1 MSSNSFGGPNI
12 PEIVE
17 HYQGLLERFH
27 HGAPRLAV
35 PAFMVERPGH
45 FDSNGSE
52 MTRSWLFQQ
61 WNRIAVAG
69 RVVRLV
75 VVEGSVRA
83 LRPDWT
89 TCQQWVNALTACR
102 NSGQK
107 LYGYV
112 PVNGGNRA
120 VADVTA
126 EISQWNTNVGTY
138 LDGIYLDEGPTSCA
152 PHVAANYRA
161 YSQAVRGLGLGL
173 FILAAQWPGYP
184 DTWLQQLDPDF
195 VQLWEEG
202 VVPYRTQ
209 YGALDYCI
217 AQRPVIP
224 PPRWWTQVGYGARR
238 IHTVN
243 DCGDA
248 AVMQQ
253 LLGEAFDKFALT
265 VWITRARVDPQL
277 GSVYDELP
285 PYWDDMV
292 NLINSNPG
300 VGP

>member
-1 MSSNSFGGPNI
+1 MSGFGLPNI
-12 PEIVE
+12 PEMVE
-17 HYQGLLERFH
+17 ELKGFIERWQHGL
-27 HGAPRLAV
+27 PRLAV
-35 PAFMVERPGH
+35 PAFMVEQPGH
-45 FDSNGSE
+45 FDSNGNE
-52 MTRSWLFQQ
+52 MTRDWLFQQ

-69 RVVRLV
+69 PAVRLV
-75 VVEGSVRA
+75 VIEGSVRA
-83 LRPDWT
+83 LNPNWT
-89 TCQQWVNALTACR
+89 TYQQWVNAFTACR
-102 NSGQK
+102 NAGQK

-126 EISQWNTNVGTY
+126 EIGQWSTNVGTH

-152 PHVAANYRA
+152 PHVAANYRD
-161 YSQAVRGLGLGL
+161 YSQAVRGRGLGL
-173 FILAAQWPGYP
+173 FILAAQWPDHP
-184 DTWLQQLDPDF
+184 DPWLRQLDPDF

-202 VVPYRTQ
+202 VVAYHTK

-217 AQRPVIP
+217 PQRPVIP

-238 IHTVN
+238 VHTLN
-243 DCGDA
+243 DCADA
-248 AVMQQ
+248 ATMQQ
-253 LLGEAFDKFALT
+253 LLGEAFAVFVLT

-292 NLINSNPG
+292 NAIKSNLG
-300 VGP
+300 VL